1 MKMIP
6 NTFLVDDLLLKLE
19 TEWGTNKI
27 ENLKLIYQLGD
38 EERKQRIE
46 KILSISSKKLI
57 NDNLLGNKVL
67 LPPSSEGDCKGKEQ
81 IFLGNVCFGEDK
93 QGHSRNLYP
102 MYLNYEDI
110 KNHII
115 ITGLSGVGKTTLGY
129 NLLIELAQKGKRCIV
144 FDWDRTWRNLLSLDK
159 AEYPFIENIRIYTIG
174 RNDIAPFS
182 WNMFF
187 CPPPNIKFS
196 NWLGIATSKPLQKSL
211 LAGQGVAD
219 FLENISEELMDSY
232 QKGISQILPNIEDIK
247 INVQKKFAQAR
258 QLLWKQSTE
267 RVVKELTRESV
278 REVFG
283 SREPMDIS
291 TAILERD
298 GITIIEMDIET
309 PEHLRVLFQ
318 ELLLTYFLLYY
329 LHKGEVEKEVLRTAI
344 FLEEFPNMLPK
355 SKIEFSTGGEIIKTL
370 FKEARKFGLGLIAI
384 AQESSELPNY
394 VMANCKVQAHFACQ
408 TKRDIEATAGS
419 LFLKK
424 HEIPFIDLIWQGEA
438 IMKVKGRVKNCLV
451 KIPPPPIMG
460 KITDE
465 QLKELRLKWEHQN

>member
-1 MKMIP
+1 MRPDTALI
-6 NTFLVDDLLLKLE
+6 DDLLLKLE
-19 TEWGTNKI
+19 PEWGTKKI
-27 ENLKLIYQLGD
+27 ESLKLIYQLGD

-46 KILSISSKKLI
+46 KILAISSKKLLQ
-57 NDNLLGNKVL
+57 DNLLGNNVL
-67 LPPSSEGDCKGKEQ
+67 LPPSIKENCKGKEQ
-81 IFLGNVCFGEDK
+81 IFVGTVCYGQDK
-93 QGHSRNLYP
+93 PKNHRELYP
-102 MYLNYEDI
+102 LFLDYEDI

-129 NLLIELAQKGKRCIV
+129 NLLIELAKKNKRCIV

-159 AEYPFIENIRIYTIG
+159 EKYPFIENIRVYTIG
-174 RNDIAPFS
+174 RHDISAFS

-187 CPPPNIKFS
+187 SPPPGVKFS

-219 FLENISEELMDSY
+219 FLENEAEQLMNAY
-232 QKGISQILPNIEDIK
+232 QNGISKILPNIEDIK
-247 INVQKKFAQAR
+247 NNVQKKFAKAR

-267 RVVKELTRESV
+267 RVLKELTRESI

-283 SREPMDIS
+283 SRNPIDIS
-291 TAILERD
+291 KDILERN

-309 PEHLRVLFQ
+309 PEHLRIIFQ
-318 ELLLTYFLLYY
+318 ELLLIYFLLYY
-329 LHKGEVEKEVLRTAI
+329 LHKGEAEKEELRTAI

-355 SKIEFSTGGEIIKTL
+355 SQIEIQTGGEIIKTL
-370 FKEARKFGLGLIAI
+370 FKEGRKFGLGLIAI

-394 VMANCKVQAHFACQ
+394 VTANCKVQAHFACQ

-424 HEIPFIDLIWQGEA
+424 HEIPFMDFIWQGEA

-451 KIPPPPIMG
+451 KIPASPIKG
-460 KITDE
+460 KVSDE
-465 QLKELRLKWEHQN
+465 ELKELRGRWESRN

>member
-1 MKMIP
+1 MP
-6 NTFLVDDLLLKLE
+6 NTDLVDDLLLKLE
-19 TEWGTNKI
+19 PEWGTKKI

-38 EERKQRIE
+38 IERKERIE
-46 KILSISSKKLI
+46 KILAISARKNI

-67 LPPSSEGDCKGKEQ
+67 LPPSTEDKCKGKGE
-81 IFLGNVCFGEDK
+81 IFLGNVCFGEDQK
-93 QGHSRNLYP
+93 GHSRNLYP
-102 MYLNYEDI
+102 LYLNYEDI

-129 NLLIELAQKGKRCIV
+129 NLLIELAKKNKRAII
-144 FDWDRTWRNLLSLDK
+144 FDWDRTWRSLLSLDK
-159 AEYPFIENIRIYTIG
+159 AKYPFIENIRVYTIG

-219 FLENISEELMDSY
+219 FLENISEQLMDSFL
-232 QKGISQILPNIEDIK
+232 KGMTQLLPNIEDIK
-247 INVQKKFAQAR
+247 NSVQKQFAQAR

-283 SREPMDIS
+283 SREPIDIS
-291 TAILERD
+291 KDILERE
-298 GITIIEMDIET
+298 GVTIIEMDIET

-355 SKIEFSTGGEIIKTL
+355 SKIEFSTGGEVIKTM

-408 TKRDIEATAGS
+408 TKKDIEATAGS
-419 LFLKK
+419 LFLKR

-438 IMKVKGRVKNCLV
+438 MMKVKGRVKNCLV
-451 KIPPPPIMG
+451 KIPQPPIMG
-460 KITDE
+460 RITDE
-465 QLKELRLKWEHQN
+465 ELIELMKKWEHQN